1 MKLNVQMIG
10 LDLDGTLLNSQ
21 KQLTSLTADAL
32 KQAVDQGIRVVLAT
46 GRPLGGIPQELK
58 EFPGLQ
64 YAVTANGSRIV
75 DLVSGNTLYEKLV
88 EAKLA
93 KRILKLFG
101 TYDTLREVYFDGMG
115 YAKKEDLERITHYM
129 EDKPMAQYIVKT
141 RQTVEDVETYL
152 EQQNRGVD
160 KVQALFRS
168 REDKEEARRV
178 LCGWQEVE
186 VTGSLSNNLEINA
199 RGVDKGQGLLWLA
212 NRLQIPVEALMV
224 FGDGD
229 NDRGMLRLAGM
240 GVAMENGLPE
250 VKEEADYLAG
260 SNDEDGIGKFLQQ
273 YVL

>member
-21 KQLTSLTADAL
+21 KQLTSLTADTL

-240 GVAMENGLPE
+240 GVAMGNGLPE

>member
-141 RQTVEDVETYL
+141 RRTVEDVEGYL

>member
-101 TYDTLREVYFDGMG
+101 TYDTLREVYFDGVG

-141 RQTVEDVETYL
+141 RRTVEDVEGYL

-160 KVQALFRS
+160 KVQALFRR
-168 REDKEEARRV
+168 REDKEEARQV

>member
-240 GVAMENGLPE
+240 GVAMGNGLPE